1 MARIVPEVV
10 EADAG
15 RPDHGADVVGE
26 GDGDRYRAFDAVRR
40 WIDTIAARRRLVL
53 VLDDMHWAD
62 RPSLLLLEYLLR
74 ATAAP
79 AQVLVVVTYR
89 PTEAHARSWF
99 SEFLAGVRRNADVEN
114 IALSGLS
121 PAETRELVEAALG
134 RTLSADEAAGTVT
147 LQRHTGGN
155 PFFLREVVRDLAR
168 PAGPSRRGPRPTPTR
183 CICPTG
189 LRDVVHWRLRQ
200 LSGVC
205 MGVLSAASAMGE
217 EFDIATVRRAVDG
230 DEETL
235 LTALDEARQAGVVV
249 ESARPPATHR
259 FTHAVV
265 RQALYEDLG
274 SARRARLHLRLA
286 TTLEARYGDDAVHHA
301 GELAR
306 HFYLGAAA
314 GGVDDALRYLR
325 LAADDALQHVAYEAA
340 VDHLTRA
347 LDIVTIHR
355 PGDAVE
361 RCRLLLAIGAADV
374 KAGRSAEADHRF
386 LDAFAVAD
394 RCRWPDLLAE
404 AALGYGGVLPAGSDP
419 DPGARALLESA
430 LAALPDE
437 DGRAQALV
445 LGRLAQLGHF
455 ERPRAERVRLAGDAV
470 AMARRLGQ
478 RSTLAAVLG
487 YRYWALDGPDD
498 SAGQIG
504 VALEIRALGEEI
516 GDREI
521 VLHGLKC
528 ELHSRLEVGDFDA
541 SVRVAT
547 ALGSLAAE
555 VQQPEYLRLQ
565 CMWDSL
571 VAGIEGR
578 YADAEERAA
587 EAIAILERT
596 EHPQLYALY
605 VGLSLPWRWLQ
616 GRMEELRPVLQLGVT
631 GRTSPAETALVA
643 WVASELGE
651 VEQARALLDAMAP
664 DDIADDDRNFHW
676 WLLMVGLV
684 RTSLNLVDRRWAAA
698 LYDIIEPY
706 AEHNCRTGQ
715 ATFLGAAAMHLGTLA
730 LVVGRD
736 ADAVRHLD
744 AALARHRAM
753 AARPLACVTARMLDA
768 ALRRRSG
775 PGDVVRAEDLGRH
788 ASAEAAALGISLPA
802 VPPAP
807 VGGDSARVAV
817 EVVDDVGEDV
827 VGDVLADQRVEVAVA
842 GEDAH
847 RVVPRPVV
855 LREPRHGAVRSLG
868 TEDVVALA
876 RQEVDG
882 DVAQQLGVLEVAV
895 TAPRV
900 HGPALL
906 HHEPEVLET
915 ADAGHPEH
923 LGQRLV
929 GRLVELGVAVRHAE
943 DGIDPAA
950 HRLLAV
956 LALGGGHGVQGELE
970 HHVADGLVGVGVQEL
985 AVDGVDEAAHADV
998 GLGHGR
1004 AAGHGMQRELG
1015 AHGGAHLA
1023 GHGVLPVEQGHEQ
1036 RHRPHAVAD
1045 HLHRRRA
1052 RHSQDL
1058 VHGPGPVEEGDVVEG
1073 ERGARRRARGAMV
1086 EEPHVVAGI
1095 EEQLDQIGVDRRR
1108 EQCRGRDG
1116 EARCQQDRA
1125 LVPASVAHQPAPRLA
1140 VSWQRLRQGCH
1151 RPDGPHSSDI
1161 SS

>member
-1 MARIVPEVV
+1 VPGPADERSDLSWAAPDGTAAFVGRRRELSLGRAARRRAAAGERVLLLVTGEPGIGKTRLTAELAHEFDAEGDLVLHGRWDEEPLCPYQAFREALGRYAQRAPRGVVRGDIGALASSVARIVPEVV

-74 ATAAP
+74 ATTAP

-155 PFFLREVVRDLAR
+155 PFFLREVVRDLREAGR
-168 PAGPSRRGPRPTPTR
+168 SLEAWATTDADALHLPA
-183 CICPTG
+183 G

-205 MGVLSAASAMGE
+205 MGVLSAASAVGE

-455 ERPRAERVRLAGDAV
+455 ERPRAERVRLAGDGV

-498 SAGQIG
+498 TAGQIG

-807 VGGDSARVAV
+807 VGGD
-817 EVVDDVGEDV
+817 
-827 VGDVLADQRVEVAVA
+827 
-842 GEDAH
+842 
-847 RVVPRPVV
+847 
-855 LREPRHGAVRSLG
+855 
-868 TEDVVALA
+868 
-876 RQEVDG
+876 
-882 DVAQQLGVLEVAV
+882 
-895 TAPRV
+895 
-900 HGPALL
+900 
-906 HHEPEVLET
+906 
-915 ADAGHPEH
+915 
-923 LGQRLV
+923 
-929 GRLVELGVAVRHAE
+929 
-943 DGIDPAA
+943 
-950 HRLLAV
+950 
-956 LALGGGHGVQGELE
+956 
-970 HHVADGLVGVGVQEL
+970 
-985 AVDGVDEAAHADV
+985 
-998 GLGHGR
+998 
-1004 AAGHGMQRELG
+1004 
-1015 AHGGAHLA
+1015 
-1023 GHGVLPVEQGHEQ
+1023 
-1036 RHRPHAVAD
+1036 
-1045 HLHRRRA
+1045 
-1052 RHSQDL
+1052 
-1058 VHGPGPVEEGDVVEG
+1058 
-1073 ERGARRRARGAMV
+1073 
-1086 EEPHVVAGI
+1086 
-1095 EEQLDQIGVDRRR
+1095 
-1108 EQCRGRDG
+1108 
-1116 EARCQQDRA
+1116 
-1125 LVPASVAHQPAPRLA
+1125 
-1140 VSWQRLRQGCH
+1140 
-1151 RPDGPHSSDI
+1151 
-1161 SS
+1161 